1 MIINWWNFD
10 GSYVENKQD
19 FTEGEKYFFLEGGGT
34 KCWPPFTPQLDPT
47 RLLYLVVMADIGLKC
62 SELIMDGLEQ
72 PFEAEWDSRKTE

>member
-19 FTEGEKYFFLEGGGT
+19 FTEGEKNFFLRGGAQNVGR
-34 KCWPPFTPQLDPT
+34 PFTPQLDPT